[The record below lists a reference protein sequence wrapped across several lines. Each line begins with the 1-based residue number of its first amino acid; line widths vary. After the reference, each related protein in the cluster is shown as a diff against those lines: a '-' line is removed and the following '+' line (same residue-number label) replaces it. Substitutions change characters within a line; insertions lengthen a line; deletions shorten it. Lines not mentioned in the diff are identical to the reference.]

1 MEPES
6 IEVAT
11 PKNHNRMPQKYKPQR
26 GDARYAKSRMTNGG
40 DWLPGVDQRS
50 AIARRYR
57 DLCALIVSDQG
68 GVAHLSEAKV
78 QLIRRFSALS
88 VQCEALEARLAA
100 GEQLDISEYTALT
113 STLVRVVT
121 RLGIARVPKT
131 VSPPTLSDILRA
143 DEQEDDAA

>member
-1 MEPES
+1 
-6 IEVAT
+6 
-11 PKNHNRMPQKYKPQR
+11 
-26 GDARYAKSRMTNGG
+26 MTNGG

-78 QLIRRFSALS
+78 QLIRRFSAPLS
-88 VQCEALEARLAA
+88 TTRSDGSAAR
-100 GEQLDISEYTALT
+100 GWM
-113 STLVRVVT
+113 RVVT